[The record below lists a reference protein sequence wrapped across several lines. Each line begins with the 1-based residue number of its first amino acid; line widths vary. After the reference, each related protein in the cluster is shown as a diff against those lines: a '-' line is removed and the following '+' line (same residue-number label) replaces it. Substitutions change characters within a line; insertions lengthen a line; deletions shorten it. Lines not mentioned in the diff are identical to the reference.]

1 MTRFLLS
8 GVLLLLATVG
18 SSPST
23 NVLAEKVKPIALTA
37 TISMHSSETNNVDT
51 NEEVTVPEDSADGF
65 KPPKIPKAEQSS
77 QINRKGNKLGGK
89 KKMNY
94 AKRIGT
100 TQSAAESHPTAFY
113 NQNKRPRGER
123 GGVNRDSEDAVATT
137 EAKPDEGG
145 GGSSPARIIPSNKD
159 IVEEEL
165 ALVQDEKEL
174 LLLME
179 EKAQKEASR
188 DQRTRGEVSNLLE
201 GTQKKDGKIGTRPLR
216 PIQMKR
222 YDRDQKCKN
231 HKMMSLINAV
241 VFWSN
246 QSKVTQPMVFGSN
259 PLPAEMVA
267 FAAISNYRADCHHH
281 HHQQQQQQLMDQ
293 HRLSHQSINDVV
305 PSKKKQRVRAPS
317 KPTKLP
323 AKAIKSAKKPKR
335 LPNRVPLIAK
345 NAKAK
350 NVKKVVVRI
359 NPLFQY

>member
-1 MTRFLLS
+1 M
-8 GVLLLLATVG
+8 ATVG

-201 GTQKKDGKIGTRPLR
+201 GTQKKDGKIGTTSATTDTNEEVRQRSEVQESQDDEPNQRGSFLVK
-216 PIQMKR
+216 PIKGDTTNGIWVKPTSSGNGGIRRHLKLSRRLSSSSSSTTTTTANGSTSSVSSINKR
-222 YDRDQKCKN
+222 RRTLKEEAKGTGTLKANKTSSKGHKVSKEAKKAAKSSPIDCKERKGKKCKKGGGT
-231 HKMMSLINAV
+231 H
-241 VFWSN
+241 
-246 QSKVTQPMVFGSN
+246 
-259 PLPAEMVA
+259 
-267 FAAISNYRADCHHH
+267 
-281 HHQQQQQQLMDQ
+281 
-293 HRLSHQSINDVV
+293 
-305 PSKKKQRVRAPS
+305 
-317 KPTKLP
+317 
-323 AKAIKSAKKPKR
+323 
-335 LPNRVPLIAK
+335 
-345 NAKAK
+345 
-350 NVKKVVVRI
+350 
-359 NPLFQY
+359 